1 MSGITGANVLT
12 CTYALFFF
20 KGSGEATKL
29 QQHLSLLKAEYVKL
43 QERYQEL
50 EQKYAVAAATAGD
63 VDQNS
68 FVARLLLTVAQLYDQ
83 TLYR

>member
-1 MSGITGANVLT
+1 ML
-12 CTYALFFF
+12 CLFLFFLKK

-50 EQKYAVAAATAGD
+50 EQKYAVVAATAGD